1 MLQMTERRESLVR
14 LLREAGRA
22 HHQAFI
28 EVAGEDAGWP
38 VWYAGWLAPRLGGL
52 LDVDTQRLAR
62 ALEEAEEER
71 QEYDPRGDWPGYYAD
86 WLIARFSVR
95 HPARVG

>member
-1 MLQMTERRESLVR
+1 MLRMTERRESLVR

-28 EVAGEDAGWP
+28 HVNGEDEEWP
-38 VWYAGWLAPRLGGL
+38 SWYAGWLAPRLEGML
-52 LDVDTQRLAR
+52 EVEATRLAR
-62 ALEEAEEER
+62 ALEEVERER

-95 HPARVG
+95 RHARV